1 MRAKLRYVFSIAMF
15 LFVFSTNAQNSLFKK
30 VEKIKHAEKVSKY
43 HLNKERVSFFELDIN
58 LLKKSIEKTPLR
70 SAKINEGTII
80 SIPVEDSGFENFKIF
95 EAPVFSPELSA
106 KYPDI
111 KSYVGYGIDNPKA
124 RLRMS
129 VSPLGVK
136 TMISNPG
143 KSTIFME
150 PSTINSKEYI
160 LYSKNSK
167 NSNSSAFSCSTLED
181 LNNVLNKSSATS
193 KSLDAN
199 DQTLQKF
206 RIAISVTGEYTQY
219 FGGTVAGAL
228 AGINATLNRVNE
240 IFETDMAVTFELVD
254 APGLIY
260 TNPNTDPYSD
270 ADDGTADANLN
281 NTDGWSLQLQNT
293 LSTSNALGNNLTERN
308 NAYDIGHLF
317 GATGGGGNSGCIG
330 CVCENDTSSP
340 NDKNKGA
347 AYTSPADGDFPEGD
361 TFDLNF
367 VAHEIGHQMGAR
379 HTWAYT
385 SESSNN
391 VQSEP
396 GSGSTIMAYAGVTES
411 DNVQLNS
418 DPYFHY
424 QSIKQILDNLATKS
438 CQTTTVIT
446 NSPPIANAG
455 NNHTIPRDTP
465 YVLRGSA
472 TDSDSG
478 DDLTYCWEQLDTG
491 IVNSSNFS
499 SSLATGSINRS
510 LPPSSS
516 SNRYIPNLKSVL
528 NGKLTESN
536 PVLGSSWESVSS
548 VSRTLNWALTV
559 RDRGPLTVVQNGQ
572 TSYDTMAITVDA
584 SAGPFRVTS
593 QNTSNIN
600 LTPGSTQAITWDVA
614 NTNSGSV
621 NVSNVNILLSTDGG
635 YTYTTTL
642 VANTPNDGSEDI
654 DIPFISAPHC
664 RIMVEAVNNIFYA
677 INDEDFAINYTVNTT
692 CQPTYA
698 SGSNL
703 NLPISDGLDANHTI
717 NVPDSGIISGLSVS
731 VNISHTWVN
740 DLVVTLTH
748 PNGTSASKIW
758 NRNCS
763 SENNIVITFENWAD
777 NINCAQTNN
786 GSTFAPSE
794 LLDIFEGLDASGNW
808 QINVKDLV
816 SGDNGTLNS
825 WSLDICTETTTL
837 TDPDIEEPV
846 VIEGLRVYPNPTNN
860 NVWVAFNSVTSNPI
874 NIKLFD
880 IRGRLVLNNNYNN
893 VGGNFQES
901 IGLNKVQSGMY
912 VLTINDGNIKATKKI
927 IVN

>member
-15 LFVFSTNAQNSLFKK
+15 LFAFSTNAQHSLFKK
-30 VEKIKHAEKVSKY
+30 VDNIKHTEKVSKY
-43 HLNKERVSFFELDIN
+43 HLNKESVSFFELDIN
-58 LLKKSIEKTPLR
+58 LLKKNIEKTPLR
-70 SAKINEGTII
+70 TAQINDGTII
-80 SIPVEDSGFENFKIF
+80 RIPGENAHLETFKIF

-111 KSYVGYGIDNPKA
+111 KSYVGYGIDNPNA

-136 TMISNPG
+136 TMISKPG
-143 KSTIFME
+143 KSTVFME
-150 PSTINSKEYI
+150 PSSINPKEYI
-160 LYSKNSK
+160 LFSKNSK
-167 NSNSSAFSCSTLED
+167 NSDEDTFECATLED
-181 LNNVLNKSSATS
+181 LNSTLNKSSATS
-193 KSLDAN
+193 KTFDAN
-199 DQTLQKF
+199 NQTLQKF

-240 IFETDMAVTFELVD
+240 IFETDMAVTFELVN

-260 TNPNTDPYSD
+260 IDPGSDPYSD
-270 ADDGTADANLN
+270 ASVGTDDSNVNT
-281 NTDGWSLQLQNT
+281 TDGWSLQLQNT

-317 GATGGGGNSGCIG
+317 GASGGGGNAGCIG
-330 CVCENDTSSP
+330 CVCDNDSAST

-347 AYTSPADGDFPEGD
+347 AYTSPADDGVPEGD

-379 HTWAYT
+379 HTWSYT

-424 QSIKQILDNLATKS
+424 HSIKQILDNLATKS
-438 CQTTTVIT
+438 CQTTTAIT
-446 NSPPIANAG
+446 NSPPVANAG
-455 NNHTIPRDTP
+455 NNYTIPRDTP
-465 YVLRGSA
+465 YVLKGSA

-478 DDLTYCWEQLDTG
+478 DNLTYCWEQIDTG
-491 IVNSSNFS
+491 IVSSSNFGS
-499 SSLATGSINRS
+499 ALATGSINRS
-510 LPPSSS
+510 LVPSSS
-516 SNRYIPNLKSVL
+516 PNRYIPNLKSVL

-536 PVLGSSWESVSS
+536 PTLGSFWESVSS

-559 RDRGPLTVVQNGQ
+559 RDRNPLNVVQNGQ
-572 TSYDTMAITVDA
+572 TSYDTMSITVDA

-593 QNTSNIN
+593 QNTSNLN
-600 LTPGSTQAITWDVA
+600 LTPGSFQAITWDVA

-635 YTYTTTL
+635 YTYTTL
-642 VANTPNDGSEDI
+642 LANTPNDGSETI
-654 DIPFISAPHC
+654 NVPFTSAPHC

-677 INDEDFAINYTVNTT
+677 VNDEEFAINYTVTTT
-692 CQPTYA
+692 CQPTYTSA
-698 SGSNL
+698 SNL
-703 NLPISDGLDANHTI
+703 NIPISDSQEANHII
-717 NVPDSGIISGLSVS
+717 NVPDSGIISDVTVS
-731 VNISHTWVN
+731 IDISHTWVN

-748 PNGTSASKIW
+748 PNGTSASKVW

-763 SENNIVITFENWAD
+763 DENNIVITFQDWAD
-777 NINCAQTNN
+777 NINCSQTNN
-786 GSTFAPSE
+786 GNTFAPSE
-794 LLDIFEGLDASGNW
+794 LLDVFESLDASGNW
-808 QINVKDLV
+808 QINVKDLAA
-816 SGDNGTLNS
+816 GDDGTLNS
-825 WSLDICTETTTL
+825 WSLDICTETATL
-837 TDPDIEEPV
+837 TDPDIEEPIA
-846 VIEGLRVYPNPTNN
+846 IEGLRVYPNPTNN
-860 NVWVAFNSVTSNPI
+860 NVWVAFNSTTSNPV

-880 IRGRLVLNNNYNN
+880 IRGRLVLNNSYNN
-893 VGGNFQES
+893 LGGNFQEN
-901 IGLNKVQSGMY
+901 IDLKKVQSGMY
-912 VLTINDGNIKATKKI
+912 ILTINDGNIKATKKI
-927 IVN
+927 VVE